1 MNPADMAAIAA
12 VLASAGAY
20 LILTAFGRPAQ
31 GRSSTGESK
40 PDQVRRSVRT
50 WMVQAGLSEVSAG
63 TFIAALAAAGMA
75 GALGGYLIFD
85 SVAAS
90 AAAGILAGAFPLA
103 SYRRRRQESLDA
115 ARDAWP
121 SILEEIRMRAGSLGQ
136 SVPQA
141 LFEAGR
147 RAPAQWREAFAVAE
161 RDWQLTTDFGA
172 TTATLKA
179 ALVDSTA
186 DAVCETLLVAHELGG
201 SDLDGRIADLVEDR
215 LADLQAR
222 KEAAAKQA
230 GVRFARRFVLL
241 VPLGMALVGLS
252 IGSGRSAY
260 SSSGGQVAV
269 IVGLLALAGCW
280 VWSGRL
286 LRVGRSPRVFG

>member
-1 MNPADMAAIAA
+1 M
-12 VLASAGAY
+12 L
-20 LILTAFGRPAQ
+20 
-31 GRSSTGESK
+31 
-40 PDQVRRSVRT
+40 
-50 WMVQAGLSEVSAG
+50 QAGLAEVSPG
-63 TFIAALAAAGMA
+63 TFTAALGAAAFG
-75 GALGGYLIFD
+75 GGLGGYLIFD
-85 SVAAS
+85 SLSASLVA
-90 AAAGILAGAFPLA
+90 GLLAGAFPLA
-103 SYRRRRQESLDA
+103 SYRQRRQESLDA

-147 RAPAQWREAFAVAE
+147 RAPVQWREAFAVAE
-161 RDWQLTTDFGA
+161 RDWQLTTDFAA

-179 ALVDSTA
+179 ALVDATA

-222 KEAAAKQA
+222 KEATAKQA

-252 IGSGRSAY
+252 IGSGRAAY
-260 SSSGGQVAV
+260 SSPGGQIAV
-269 IVGLLALAGCW
+269 IVGLLALAACW

-286 LRVGRSPRVFG
+286 LRVGRSPRVFR